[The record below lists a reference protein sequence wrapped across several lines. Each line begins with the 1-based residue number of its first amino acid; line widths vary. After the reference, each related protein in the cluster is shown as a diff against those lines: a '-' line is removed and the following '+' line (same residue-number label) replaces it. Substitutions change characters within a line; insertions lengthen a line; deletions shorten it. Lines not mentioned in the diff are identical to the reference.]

1 MPTAAA
7 EYLAALDRFMA
18 AEKVIQ
24 GADLPFRWADGY
36 SRHEKVVRFPL
47 AVGGEIHGAH
57 LMVVGFPDA
66 TDLKF
71 RISVC
76 FTGALSRLDFTDEY
90 HPNSLRMV
98 DDGVPAAVNGPHYH
112 SWGVNRRFFKSATS
126 AVELKNAVR
135 FEPAARTFDGILR
148 WYCKETRIVGLGPG
162 HRIELPRR
170 ERLL

>member
-1 MPTAAA
+1 MS
-7 EYLAALDRFMA
+7 

-24 GADLPFRWADGY
+24 GADLPFEWADGY
-36 SRHEKVVRFPL
+36 SRHEKFARFPL
-47 AVGGEIHGAH
+47 EVGGELPGAH

-71 RISVC
+71 RLSLC
-76 FTGALSRLDFTDEY
+76 FNAALSRLDFTDEY
-90 HPNSLRMV
+90 HPNSLRV
-98 DDGVPAAVNGPHYH
+98 DGDGVPPSVNGPHYH
-112 SWGVNRRFFKSATS
+112 SWSVNRRFSKSVTS

-135 FEPAARTFDGILR
+135 FESPARTFDAVLR
-148 WYCKETRIVGLGPG
+148 WYCEETRIVGLGTG